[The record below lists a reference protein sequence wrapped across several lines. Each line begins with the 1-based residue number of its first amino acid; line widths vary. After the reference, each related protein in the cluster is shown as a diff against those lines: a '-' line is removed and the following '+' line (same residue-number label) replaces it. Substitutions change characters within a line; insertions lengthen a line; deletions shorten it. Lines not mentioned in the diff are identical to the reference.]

1 MEHLLRFFLFKVL
14 LKYNLIFGIE
24 DNFLNKHCLNQ
35 VAKARDVGVNSVV
48 LFPKVPDALKVLIAS
63 LPFHLFG
70 AFLFWAGWGWEDFHS
85 IPHNSVS

>member
-24 DNFLNKHCLNQ
+24 DKFLNKHCLNQ

-48 LFPKVPDALKVLIAS
+48 LFPKVPDALKVLI
-63 LPFHLFG
+63 L
-70 AFLFWAGWGWEDFHS
+70 
-85 IPHNSVS
+85 

>member
-1 MEHLLRFFLFKVL
+1 M
-14 LKYNLIFGIE
+14 
-24 DNFLNKHCLNQ
+24 NKHCLNQ

-70 AFLFWAGWGWEDFHS
+70 VFFFFLAGCGWEDFHS
-85 IPHNSVS
+85 IPHNGVS